1 MKVEKVSKD
10 QEIRVSSKNTDVV
23 EAKRKDANDFSVH
36 TKSGAKEKQKVDLL
50 FELVEDG
57 KVLSEIKV
65 PVYIVKPTKL
75 QVDPEKHL

>member
-1 MKVEKVSKD
+1 MKVDKLSKD
-10 QEIRVSSKNTDVV
+10 QEIRVSSENTDVV
-23 EAKRKDANDFSVH
+23 EAKRKDANDFSIH
-36 TKSGAKEKQKVDLL
+36 AKSGAKEKQKVDLL

>member
-36 TKSGAKEKQKVDLL
+36 TKSGAKEKT
-50 FELVEDG
+50 E
-57 KVLSEIKV
+57 SRPI
-65 PVYIVKPTKL
+65 I
-75 QVDPEKHL
+75 